1 MYVCIY
7 LSIYLFIYL
16 CIYECTDVCTHVCI
30 FLVPKCMQ
38 ITGPISRMQ
47 QTARRTAPGW
57 KKKQQIYH
65 GKTKIKNMLKSWI
78 LSENDA
84 ADCDKV
90 PPNLQ
95 DLLEINWKINGRVV
109 RPQKARSNTLRVC
122 APTCMEIMH
131 YLGSSGNLP
140 ACLLKYVSFDWVH
153 SETRKC

>member
-1 MYVCIY
+1 MYGCLYACMYFSSSKMHANHRSY
-7 LSIYLFIYL
+7 LQNAANSKENCPRL
-16 CIYECTDVCTHVCI
+16 
-30 FLVPKCMQ
+30 
-38 ITGPISRMQ
+38 
-47 QTARRTAPGW
+47 